1 MLSGGDRSR
10 LALCK
15 LLFQPFNVFIMD
27 EPTNHLDMLSKEVL
41 KKALINYEGTLIL
54 VSHDRDFLQGLIS
67 KVYEFRERKVNEFLG
82 GIQEYLQMRKAKNFR
97 QIEKVTPVFA
107 KFKEQDLTKER
118 YYQKEVKKLKNK
130 INKVEVEIQ
139 VLEKSIAESEKNFL
153 CVPPKAEQMSTY
165 DHLRKQLDK
174 KLLLWEAIQK
184 EGEDFLIKG
193 GFPLSIKITFA
204 LQNKLIK
211 HLNKMFSSIIVGLQ
225 WGDEGKGK
233 ITDLLAEKSDYIIR
247 YQGGNNAGHSLHINR
262 ESFVLHLIPSGV
274 VHSGKKC
281 LIASGVV
288 VDPRALLEELGM
300 LESRGLDTSGVFLA
314 NRAHITLP
322 YHRLLDDYKEEL
334 RGARSIGTTRRGI
347 GPTYEDQSARIGIRA
362 IDLLDEKIFYEKLK
376 INLEYKN
383 RIIDCV
389 YGKSPMDFQPIYEE
403 YMGYADKLRPR
414 IIDSVYEIHQALKS
428 GKKLLFEGAQAI
440 LLDIAYGTYPY
451 VTTSSPSTGGVCT
464 GAGIPPTALKNFIGV
479 TKAYCTRVGSGPF
492 PTELKDSTAEELR
505 DKGHE
510 YGATT
515 KRPRRCGWL
524 DLVALRYACMIN
536 GINHLVMTKL
546 DVLTGFERLRIAIA
560 YEKTDHSRTDQ
571 FPASSEALEKMR
583 PVYIDLP
590 GWQENISRVTS
601 YEALPENCKE
611 YLRFIEKFMGIELD
625 IISVGPERR
634 QNIIKKL
641 DLF

>member
-1 MLSGGDRSR
+1 
-10 LALCK
+10 
-15 LLFQPFNVFIMD
+15 
-27 EPTNHLDMLSKEVL
+27 
-41 KKALINYEGTLIL
+41 
-54 VSHDRDFLQGLIS
+54 
-67 KVYEFRERKVNEFLG
+67 
-82 GIQEYLQMRKAKNFR
+82 
-97 QIEKVTPVFA
+97 
-107 KFKEQDLTKER
+107 
-118 YYQKEVKKLKNK
+118 
-130 INKVEVEIQ
+130 
-139 VLEKSIAESEKNFL
+139 
-153 CVPPKAEQMSTY
+153 
-165 DHLRKQLDK
+165 
-174 KLLLWEAIQK
+174 
-184 EGEDFLIKG
+184 
-193 GFPLSIKITFA
+193 
-204 LQNKLIK
+204 
-211 HLNKMFSSIIVGLQ
+211 MFSSIIVGLQ